1 MEAEQ
6 HFDIVIIGS
15 GMGGLFT
22 AYTLADFGFK
32 VCVLE
37 KNQQLGGSLQ
47 VFSRDKTIFDTGV
60 HYIGS
65 LDPDQNLGKFFKYA
79 GIYDM
84 VQWQKMDTIFDKVSF
99 SGDDTE
105 YPVAQGPDNYI
116 TELSK
121 HFPENKADIEAYVKK
136 LKDTCGHFPLLSLEY
151 EDHNYHVEEF
161 ASENVK
167 DVINGITDNPKLQQ
181 VLSGQEILYGGRAD
195 QTPFYVHA
203 LVVYGYM
210 QSSYKCVGGGSNI
223 AKAMA
228 KRIRAKGGELIKRAK
243 VTSFEMEDGK
253 IKTAVTSDGNRY
265 SADSFISNIHPKNT
279 FDLLPTEA
287 IKRPYYKRIA
297 KLENSVSSFTVHIKF
312 KPKSFKYLNY
322 NHYHNRTNDPWDAP
336 HYTAENWPLSM
347 FICTPVNHKDPE
359 YADAMSIMVYMR
371 YEEVEKWADTNNT
384 IVEPG
389 SRGSEYDEW
398 CKMKGQKVIDATCEL
413 LPELREAMKG
423 FYTSS
428 PLTYRDY
435 IGNDDGSMYGILK
448 NHHHPIKTFIPPKSK
463 VPNLYLTG
471 QNINLHGILGVT
483 ISALATATQFVD
495 RKELIDRLRAS

>member
-1 MEAEQ
+1 
-6 HFDIVIIGS
+6 
-15 GMGGLFT
+15 MGGLFT

-65 LDPDQNLGKFFKYA
+65 LDPDQSLGKYFKYA

-84 VQWQKMDTIFDKVSF
+84 VQWQKMDAIYDKISF
-99 SGDDTE
+99 TGDDTE
-105 YPVAQGPDNYI
+105 YPIAQGPDQFI
-116 TELSK
+116 ETLSQ
-121 HFPENKADIEAYVKK
+121 HFPDNAKDIEAYVDK
-136 LKDTCGHFPLLSLEY
+136 LKETCAHFPLLNLEY
-151 EDHNYHVEEF
+151 EDHNYHAEEF
-161 ASENVK
+161 AKENVR
-167 DVINGITDNPKLQQ
+167 DVINNITDNPKLRQ
-181 VLSGQEILYGGRAD
+181 VLAGQEILYGGRAD
-195 QTPFYVHA
+195 RTPFYVHA

-210 QSSYKCVGGGSNI
+210 QSAYKCVGGGSNI
-223 AKAMA
+223 AKALA
-228 KRIRAKGGELIKRAK
+228 KRIRAKGGTLVKRAK
-243 VTSFEMEDGK
+243 VSSFEMEGDR
-253 IKTAVTSDGNRY
+253 IKTAVTTDGQRY

-279 FDLLPTEA
+279 FDLLDHSLT
-287 IKRPYYKRIA
+287 KRPYYKRIA
-297 KLENSVSSFTVHIKF
+297 QLENSISSFTVHVKF
-312 KPKSFKYLNY
+312 KPKSFKYVNH
-322 NHYHNRTNDPWDAP
+322 NHYYFRTDNPWEASE
-336 HYTAENWPLSM
+336 YSEEEWPLSM

-359 YADAMSIMVYMR
+359 YADAMSIMVYMQ
-371 YEEVEKWADTNNT
+371 YSEVAKWANTKNT

-389 SRGSEYDEW
+389 SRGTEYEDW
-398 CKMKGQKVIDATCEL
+398 CKLKGQKVIDAACEK
-413 LPELREAMKG
+413 LPELDDAIDS

-448 NHHHPIKTFIPPKSK
+448 DHRHPIKTFIPPLSK

-483 ISALATATQFVD
+483 ISALATATHFVD
-495 RKELIDRLRAS
+495 RKELIDRIKS